1 MAIDRIVLLS
11 GHVSAGKTT
20 LVDLLRDRFD
30 TIECFKTR
38 DHLRKLAPDV
48 EPSRQA
54 MQVLGE
60 KYDVKTKG
68 AWVSK
73 GLWDFI
79 SSGIGENIR
88 IVFVDAVRVRDQIA
102 AIRKAFG
109 KKVVHFHLDAPPEE
123 LERRYKSRPHR
134 LIQELPSYK
143 QVLADPTEGQVNDL
157 AKIADVVINTQR
169 CTKQDV
175 MIKAASYLDLYGRE
189 STRSVDV
196 LVGGQYGSEGK
207 GNISAYLAPEYDV
220 LVRVG
225 GPNAGHKVYAEPDPL
240 NFHHLPSGSVSAP
253 ESKLLVGPG
262 ATIYVPDL
270 LDEVARFNIDQS
282 RLKVDEKTMIITKQ
296 DRDSEKD
303 LVAGIG
309 STGRGVGA
317 AQARRI
323 RNRKPGMVKLARD
336 IKELRPFIC
345 NSCEFLERVFERGA
359 RVFLEGTQGTGLSL
373 YHGDYPYVTS
383 RDTTVSGCLAE
394 AGISPARVRRIVM
407 VCRSYPIRVKS
418 PPGGTSG
425 PMTRPISWAEVARR
439 SGHRVQSLR
448 KTERG
453 STTNRRRRV
462 AEFEWTSL
470 RKAVSLN
477 APTDIALTFVDYI
490 HKENADARRF
500 EQLTEDTIRFIEEV
514 ERIARVSVS
523 LISTRF
529 DYRNIIDRRAW

>member
-20 LVDLLRDRFD
+20 LVNLLEDRFD
-30 TIECFKTR
+30 TVACFKTR
-38 DHLRKLAPDV
+38 DYLRELSPGVA
-48 EPSRQA
+48 PSRQV
-54 MQVLGE
+54 MQALGE
-60 KYDVKTKG
+60 RYDVKTKG
-68 AWVSK
+68 DWVSK

-79 SSGIGENIR
+79 SNRIDESVR
-88 IVFVDAVRVRDQIA
+88 IVLVDAVRIRGQIT
-102 AIRKAFG
+102 AIRRAFG
-109 KKVVHFHLDAPPEE
+109 RKVVHFHLDTPPEE
-123 LERRYKSRPHR
+123 LKRRYKSRPRR
-134 LIQELPSYK
+134 LIQELPSYDE
-143 QVLADPTEGQVNDL
+143 VLANPTEGKVDDL
-157 AKIADVVINTQR
+157 AKIADVVINTKR

-175 MIKAASYLDLYGRE
+175 MIKAASCLDLYGRE
-189 STRSVDV
+189 STRSVDI

-225 GPNAGHKVYAEPDPL
+225 GPNAGHKVYAEPEPL
-240 NFHHLPSGSVSAP
+240 NFHHLPSGSVSAS
-253 ESKLLVGPG
+253 ESKLLIGPG

-270 LDEVARFNIDQS
+270 LDEVARLNIDQS
-282 RLKVDEKTMIITKQ
+282 RLKIDKKTMIITDQ
-296 DRDSEKD
+296 DRASERG

-309 STGRGVGA
+309 STGQGVGA

-336 IKELRPFIC
+336 IRELRPFIC
-345 NSCEFLERVFERGA
+345 DSCEFLERVFERGE

-394 AGISPARVRRIVM
+394 AGISAARVRRIVM
-407 VCRSYPIRVKS
+407 VCRTYPIRVQS
-418 PPGGTSG
+418 PQGGTSG

-439 SGHRVQSLR
+439 SGHKTQSLR

-490 HKENADARRF
+490 RKENADARRF
-500 EQLTEDTIRFIEEV
+500 EQLTDDTIRFIEEV
-514 ERIARVSVS
+514 ERVARVPVS